1 MISVLYVDDDP
12 ALLDVGKLFLE
23 RSDLIRVDT
32 AESADQGL
40 NKLKTTVYD
49 LVISD
54 YQMPGMDG
62 LAFLKVVRA
71 RYPALPFII
80 FTGKGRE
87 DIVIDA
93 LNCGADH
100 YIRKGGD
107 SRSRFTELIH
117 TIKSSVEKKRALET
131 IFHLNRL
138 YSVISRTNRAII
150 HIRDQQ
156 TLLDEACKISCRGGE
171 IPDGMDRHGEPRL
184 QKKSVRSPPMG
195 TKQGT

>member
-1 MISVLYVDDDP
+1 MCTESKFHSLPIISGILFFMISVLYVDDDP
-12 ALLDVGKLFLE
+12 ALLDVGKSFLE

-80 FTGKGRE
+80 FTGKGR
-87 DIVIDA
+87 
-93 LNCGADH
+93 
-100 YIRKGGD
+100 
-107 SRSRFTELIH
+107 
-117 TIKSSVEKKRALET
+117 
-131 IFHLNRL
+131 
-138 YSVISRTNRAII
+138 
-150 HIRDQQ
+150 
-156 TLLDEACKISCRGGE
+156 KILS
-171 IPDGMDRHGEPRL
+171 
-184 QKKSVRSPPMG
+184 
-195 TKQGT
+195 